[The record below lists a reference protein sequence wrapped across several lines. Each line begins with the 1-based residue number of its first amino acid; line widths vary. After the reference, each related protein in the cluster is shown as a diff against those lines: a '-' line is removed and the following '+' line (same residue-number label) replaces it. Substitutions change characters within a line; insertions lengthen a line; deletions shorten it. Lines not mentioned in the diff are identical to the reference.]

1 MAEYYE
7 PPVAADLQATEKK
20 IVNTSLTA
28 LPEPYISGLKLNA
41 DISVNGLTLN
51 TIDENDVLWVVSDVD
66 GWWSVPESEVP
77 DLPRGFGDGSYD
89 SVGRWA
95 TRLITLTG
103 SFLPQKPSDAAAARN
118 SLIQALTMV
127 KTGGWLIVNEDFYAD
142 RTTVTF
148 PSTPTDGQSYRDPS
162 TGIGWAWSAA
172 TYTWTPYGRAAYV
185 RLSGAPQITSV
196 NARGRHDFSVLL
208 KAADPLKYE
217 YIDANPDGYNTA
229 TATLGSQVVVNNTG
243 NVAVPAI
250 FVLTG
255 GVTADS
261 NNFVSILNDTTVKS
275 INLIANVS
283 PALSVEVD
291 TYNREILSVTP
302 GAASDGSDLVQNAR
316 STAEVLVDWIYLEP
330 GLNTIKYLDVDGT
343 VNASASCEVLW
354 RSGWIG

>member
-7 PPVAADLQATEKK
+7 APVAADLQATEKK

-41 DISVNGLTLN
+41 DISLNGLTLN

-66 GWWSVPESEVP
+66 GWWSLPESEVP

-127 KTGGWLIVNEDFYAD
+127 KTGGWLIVYEDKAD
-142 RTTVTF
+142 Y
-148 PSTPTDGQSYRDPS
+148 PTGN
-162 TGIGWAWSAA
+162 GK
-172 TYTWTPYGRAAYV
+172 AAYV

-229 TATLGSQVVVNNTG
+229 TATLGSEVVVNNTG

-261 NNFVSILNDTTVKS
+261 N
-275 INLIANVS
+275 
-283 PALSVEVD
+283 
-291 TYNREILSVTP
+291 
-302 GAASDGSDLVQNAR
+302 NAR

>member
-7 PPVAADLQATEKK
+7 APVAADLQATEKK

-41 DISVNGLTLN
+41 DISLNGLTLN

-66 GWWSVPESEVP
+66 GWWSLPESEVP

-127 KTGGWLIVNEDFYAD
+127 KTGGWLIVYEDKAD
-142 RTTVTF
+142 Y
-148 PSTPTDGQSYRDPS
+148 PTGN
-162 TGIGWAWSAA
+162 GK
-172 TYTWTPYGRAAYV
+172 AAYV

-229 TATLGSQVVVNNTG
+229 TATLGSEVVVNNTG

-261 NNFVSILNDTTVKS
+261 NNYVSILNNTTVKS

-283 PALSVEVD
+283 SALSLEVD

-302 GAASDGSDLVQNAR
+302 GAAADGSDLVQNAR